1 MTRLKNTRLALTLL
15 LAATSFTAFAPAHA
29 QPIMGEMGM
38 HHDEGRHHER
48 VGKHWEKRQTA
59 LKAKLQLTAAQE
71 PAWHT
76 FVEGMKVPANRLGQA
91 IDRDALAKL
100 STPERLEKMTAL
112 HETNLAVMQA
122 HIKQRAEATR
132 AFYAQLN
139 VAQQKVFDAE
149 TLPERSRRKG
159 KDD

>member
-1 MTRLKNTRLALTLL
+1 LKNTRLALTLL

-91 IDRDALAKL
+91 IERDALAKL

-112 HETNLAVMQA
+112 HETNLAVMQT

-149 TLPERSRRKG
+149 TLPEQSRRTG